1 MKKQRRLWLRLLL
14 LVVWLGAMVGPLL
27 AQPPMVFHHLTTKE
41 GLSNGSVNALL
52 KDSYG
57 YLWVG
62 TQYGLNRY
70 DGYGFRVS
78 TTATSAHRNAMFTN
92 NIGNLQED
100 ARGNIWISAY
110 NYMVYNRALDRFVAD
125 VPGFLS
131 QWGIET
137 SPNYRVFIDKRRNLW
152 VFSGSTLFSFNFETE
167 SLARFN
173 LEIACDD
180 VDDRQFCE
188 DEQFLYVI
196 LNSGLVWKVDKQTG
210 VQSPMRM
217 PAVEKLDQYLRI
229 LSDSK
234 GGFWLAGK
242 SDVVYYKKQADSNW
256 EPLLLKSKSGVHPN
270 RVLALIDDGK
280 GTVWIGTDHN
290 GLFVFNT
297 INKSLSNYTEDRTSG
312 SSMAS
317 NNVTCMYRDDEGIV
331 WIGHGKKGISYH
343 HSSFQNILNFKHP
356 ACRDVSVMLEDRQG
370 RIWLCTDGNGLF
382 RKGRSDGDEIQQLP
396 IGNAPVVSILED
408 RDGRVWAGTF
418 MDGLYCFD
426 GGRIEHYTTENSL
439 LASNDIWSMKED
451 RYGNLWIGSLGGGLQ
466 VMRAGLG
473 NLQKLETVCDAVNHP
488 MDLYYDMGDK
498 LYVATVFG
506 LYVVDISTGD
516 CTSYFGNKKGTQ
528 NFKQNLLTS
537 VFKDSRGL
545 LWMGHNE
552 GITVWDLESD
562 SLYYVDRER
571 GMRDNIVQGLV
582 EDAHQNMWAITSNG
596 LSVLTLEPTKGSSFA
611 INCRN
616 FTTKDGLN
624 DNYFN
629 NHAITKLRN
638 GDIMLGGAEGYSIV
652 NPNKMMERNQPLRKV
667 LFTRLSIGNS
677 EIKVD
682 SSDGRNQVL
691 QQPMEKAPNLRFK
704 HSDKLIAIH
713 FTTGDLLYADKVR
726 FAYKLEGFHN
736 EWQTTS
742 ENRVVFSSLRPG
754 AYTLLVKACNSDG
767 VWNEKASSLGIS
779 VAPPFYLSRWAFILY
794 LLVFVGLVTLVL
806 YRILKK
812 QYEKLELQRLQLE
825 RDQKANLDE
834 MKLRFFTNVSHDL
847 RTPLTLILTPLQSIL
862 NEPLDEKLRKK
873 LEIIG
878 KNAEQLLQLINSLLD
893 FRKLDVGAEVL
904 QKQAGDWVNFIKE
917 LCLHFQGYANERRI
931 RFDVTSVIPAI
942 SVEFDRA
949 KMGKVVSNLLSNA
962 FKFTP
967 DQGRVE
973 VRIFQEDG
981 YVCLSVSDT
990 GAGISDTDKKLVFER
1005 FFQAKQGHEK
1015 TGSGIGLHIAHE
1027 YVALHGGVISVEDHA
1042 PHGSTFVVKLPWFS
1056 ADAEAI
1062 DLNEELADAPDLNE
1076 EPQQPSRPVLL
1087 FVDDNKDLCEF
1098 MADSLSDEFAI
1109 LLANDGQE
1117 ALKQLNDNDV
1127 NIVVSDVM
1135 MPVMDGIELCKKI
1148 KNNIQWSH
1156 IPVILLTART
1166 AEEYQLQGLEMG
1178 ADDYLTKPFNF
1189 NLLKLRVHKF
1199 LEWTEKSHRSFSQKM
1214 DVEPSEITITP
1225 LDEQLIAKAIKV
1237 VEEHI
1242 SDPDFS
1248 VEELS
1253 SAVGLSRGYLYKKL
1267 MSITGKGPAEFIR
1280 TIRLKR
1286 GRQLLE
1292 KSQMQIAEIAYA
1304 VGYNSPK
1311 RFTINFKSEFGVSP
1325 SDYLRNFNKAE

>member
-1 MKKQRRLWLRLLL
+1 MRLLL
-14 LVVWLGAMVGPLL
+14 LVVWLGAMVVPLF

-41 GLSNGSVNALL
+41 GLSNGSANAIL

-70 DGYGFRVS
+70 DGYGFKVS
-78 TTATSAHRNAMFTN
+78 TTASTANTNAMFTN

-110 NYMVYNRALDRFVAD
+110 SYMVFSRAHDRFVAD
-125 VPGFLS
+125 VPAFLK
-131 QWGIET
+131 QLGIET
-137 SPNYRVFIDKRRNLW
+137 SPNYKVFIDKQKNLR
-152 VFSGSTLFSFNFETE
+152 VFSGQKLYSFNFETE
-167 SLARFN
+167 SLASLN
-173 LEIACDD
+173 LAFACD
-180 VDDRQFCE
+180 VEDDRQFSE
-188 DEQFLYVI
+188 DEQFLYII

-210 VQSPMRM
+210 AQSPVNMSH
-217 PAVEKLDQYLRI
+217 VEKPEQYSRI
-229 LSDSK
+229 FSDSK
-234 GGFWLAGK
+234 GRLWLAGK
-242 SDVVYYKKQADSNW
+242 SDVVYHKKQTDSVW
-256 EPLLLKSKSGVHPN
+256 KPLMLKSKSGVHPN
-270 RVLALIDDGK
+270 RVLALIDDAK
-280 GTVWIGTDHN
+280 GNVWIGTDHN
-290 GLFVFNT
+290 GLFVFNS
-297 INKSLSNYTEDRTSG
+297 INGNLANYTEDRTSG
-312 SSMAS
+312 ASMAS

-356 ACRDVSVMLEDRQG
+356 VCRDVSVMLEDSRG

-382 RKGRSDGDEIQQLP
+382 LKEQGDGAEIQQLP
-396 IGNAPVVSILED
+396 IGNAPLVSILED
-408 RDGRVWAGTF
+408 RNGKVWAGTF

-426 GGRIEHYTTENSL
+426 RGRIEHYTTENSQ
-439 LASNDIWSMKED
+439 LASNDIWCFEED

-466 VMRAGLG
+466 VMRADRG
-473 NLQKLETVCDAVNHP
+473 NLQTLETVCDAVNHP
-488 MDLYYDMGDK
+488 MDLYYDLGDK

-506 LYVVDISTGD
+506 LYVVDIATGD
-516 CTSYFGNKKGTQ
+516 CTRFFGNKKETQ
-528 NFKQNLLTS
+528 NFKQNLLTT
-537 VFKDSRGL
+537 VQKDSRGL
-545 LWMGHNE
+545 LWLGHNE
-552 GITVWDLESD
+552 GITVWDMQTD
-562 SLYYVDRER
+562 SLYYVDNKS
-571 GMRDNIVQGLV
+571 GLRDNIVQGFV

-596 LSVLTLEPTKGSSFA
+596 LSVLTLEPNTGSGFA

-652 NPNKMMERNQPLRKV
+652 NPNKMMERNQPLRNV
-667 LFTRLSIGNS
+667 LFTRLSIGNR
-677 EIKVD
+677 EVTID
-682 SSDGRNQVL
+682 SGKSGQAVL
-691 QQPMEKAPNLRFK
+691 QQPMEQAPHLRFK
-704 HSDKLIAIH
+704 HNDKLIAIQ

-726 FAYKLEGFHN
+726 YAYKLEGFHN

-742 ENRVVFSSLRPG
+742 ENRVVFSSLAPG

-767 VWNEKASSLGIS
+767 VWNEQASSLGIS
-779 VAPPFYLSRWAFILY
+779 VAPPFYLSRWAFIFY
-794 LLVFVGLVTLVL
+794 LLVFVGLVTFVL
-806 YRILKK
+806 YRILKR
-812 QYEKLELQRLQLE
+812 QYVKLEQQRIQLE

-904 QKQAGDWVNFIKE
+904 QKQAGDWGRFINE
-917 LCLHFQGYANERRI
+917 LCLHFQVYASERRI
-931 RFDVTSVIPAI
+931 RFEVTNEIPAI

-973 VRIFQEDG
+973 VRIFKEEG
-981 YVCLSVSDT
+981 FVCLSVSDT
-990 GAGISDTDKKLVFER
+990 GLGISDSDKKFVFER

-1027 YVALHGGVISVEDHA
+1027 YVALHGGVITVEDHA
-1042 PHGSTFVVKLPWFS
+1042 PQGSTFVVKLPWFS
-1056 ADAEAI
+1056 ADAEATG
-1062 DLNEELADAPDLNE
+1062 LNEELADAPDLDE
-1076 EPQQPSRPVLL
+1076 ETAQPLLPVLL
-1087 FVDDNKDLCEF
+1087 FVDDNNDLCEF
-1098 MADSLSDEFAI
+1098 MADTLSDEFTI
-1109 LLANDGQE
+1109 LLANDGRE
-1117 ALKQLNDNDV
+1117 ALAQLNAHDV

-1135 MPVMDGIELCKKI
+1135 MPVMDGIELCKQI

-1189 NLLKLRVHKF
+1189 SLLKLRVHKF

-1214 DVEPSEITITP
+1214 DVSPSEITITP
-1225 LDEQLIAKAIKV
+1225 LDEQLIAKAINV